1 MCNKGGGG
9 VPLAYIV
16 REVPLILYCR
26 SVQMCSFYSDIGYI
40 DTVTSLHLSDLTIEP
55 SSYSDS
61 FLLNSEGHIL
71 FDSI

>member
-1 MCNKGGGG
+1 
-9 VPLAYIV
+9 
-16 REVPLILYCR
+16 
-26 SVQMCSFYSDIGYI
+26 MCSFYSDIGYI

-71 FDSI
+71 FDSM